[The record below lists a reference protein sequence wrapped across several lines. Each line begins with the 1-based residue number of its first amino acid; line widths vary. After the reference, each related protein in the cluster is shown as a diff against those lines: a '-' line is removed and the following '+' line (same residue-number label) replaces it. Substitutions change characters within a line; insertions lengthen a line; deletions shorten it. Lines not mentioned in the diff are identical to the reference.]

1 MKKAKSILIIL
12 IMVSCILIPT
22 QSWGNTINVIV
33 DGDKLEEHV
42 TARVINGVTYISME
56 ILCEALDAEI
66 VDLSTRAKEVY
77 LIKRNKVDREME
89 IVRRNKSVKV
99 NGITKIINFEPL
111 GSVVFPNSDEVEIV
125 VPLTFVVEQLGGEV
139 VWDAATNTAIVTSYK
154 PITFTDENLELEIRS
169 LINIPEGDIFKSDVE
184 SVHELIIPGKDIS
197 EIEGLQYFKN
207 LRRLV
212 VSDNNIKDISPL
224 ISLENLSVL
233 LLKGN
238 PIDENLSVVHI
249 YDQLIE
255 RDFDIKVSFND
266 ENLKSAIRRASGR
279 ITGDIMI
286 EDVMKITSLDISGE
300 EVADITGI
308 EYIRNLKELNLSDNK
323 IRNIEP
329 LKYLNNIEVLNL
341 SSNRISNVE
350 PLSYLTKLNDLDLRD
365 NRIKKIEDLGEL
377 PNLSKLNI
385 SGNNIEDYEF
395 LALYYPDL
403 EDADFDIKFEQRF
416 YIDSHFYYVND
427 VKKEMDTVPIIKE
440 GRTFLPI
447 RYVAE
452 EIDAKVD
459 WNQEEKSITISLD
472 DKEIRLW
479 INRDIAFVNNNL
491 IEIEIAPFISDGR
504 TLLPVR
510 FVTESLGLG
519 VKWDGS
525 KKEVTVYLENEF

>member
-212 VSDNNIKDISPL
+212 VSGPSTKANPLSP
-224 ISLENLSVL
+224 
-233 LLKGN
+233 N
-238 PIDENLSVVHI
+238 PISSVI
-249 YDQLIE
+249 
-255 RDFDIKVSFND
+255 SFN
-266 ENLKSAIRRASGR
+266 
-279 ITGDIMI
+279 
-286 EDVMKITSLDISGE
+286 VVPSL
-300 EVADITGI
+300 
-308 EYIRNLKELNLSDNK
+308 
-323 IRNIEP
+323 
-329 LKYLNNIEVLNL
+329 
-341 SSNRISNVE
+341 
-350 PLSYLTKLNDLDLRD
+350 
-365 NRIKKIEDLGEL
+365 
-377 PNLSKLNI
+377 
-385 SGNNIEDYEF
+385 
-395 LALYYPDL
+395 
-403 EDADFDIKFEQRF
+403 
-416 YIDSHFYYVND
+416 
-427 VKKEMDTVPIIKE
+427 
-440 GRTFLPI
+440 LPI
-447 RYVAE
+447 KTASTFPST
-452 EIDAKVD
+452 
-459 WNQEEKSITISLD
+459 SIGAANITTTL
-472 DKEIRLW
+472 
-479 INRDIAFVNNNL
+479 FV
-491 IEIEIAPFISDGR
+491 
-504 TLLPVR
+504 TLLII
-510 FVTESLGLG
+510 GLETF
-519 VKWDGS
+519 GS
-525 KKEVTVYLENEF
+525 P